1 VGKLAALLHPLPKT
15 LAKAESPAATT
26 GGVVAMPPGPPA
38 KRLFMVTK
46 KPVFRSDAPQRKI
59 LVCAEAPEKAVDVPP
74 WDVIRLKNKLGLG
87 VERPIRVR
95 DNANF
100 LPGMVIEAVAIG
112 FGMWQY
118 IGRLPRRP
126 GRW

>member
-1 VGKLAALLHPLPKT
+1 
-15 LAKAESPAATT
+15 
-26 GGVVAMPPGPPA
+26 
-38 KRLFMVTK
+38 MVTK